1 MMAGQRRVFDSH
13 FLNDAVPGG
22 CCVGVGLLAVVLS
35 SSIVSDGSR
44 PRVVVVVVLAA
55 GGIAELPLP
64 SRSRVSIV
72 AVCCT
77 LDSEVGSGMFVINQP
92 FDLLVLV
99 LVLLCCVILVR
110 LD

>member
-1 MMAGQRRVFDSH
+1 M
-13 FLNDAVPGG
+13 
-22 CCVGVGLLAVVLS
+22 GVGLLATVLS

-44 PRVVVVVVLAA
+44 PRLVVVLAA